1 MYLLSIN
8 TVKHNICCA
17 YYHFYYLLQ
26 NNCSY
31 INYLQMY
38 LFLSGIS
45 SCRLT
50 LNIVV
55 INSFLSVVNI

>member
-8 TVKHNICCA
+8 TVQAQHLLRLH
-17 YYHFYYLLQ
+17 HFYYNASKQLFVHQLPASVQ
-26 NNCSY
+26 
-31 INYLQMY
+31 
-38 LFLSGIS
+38 FLSGIS